1 MDLTQST
8 WMIRELG
15 QPVSALY
22 IGADYSITAGG
33 WDGKLSHWDSE
44 GKHLWSVD
52 CMDRIE
58 SILQVD
64 ASFVITSGLHIVCIA
79 NGEQKWSHALEG
91 SADLIAFHSGKIV
104 VTSSV
109 YDIEHGDF
117 MEGAIWKFS
126 LSGDLETIDRID
138 EKPWFLSA
146 REELIIGLGRPRCG
160 ILVDGEHT
168 SLGIDSP
175 ITCGVE
181 LDDNIFLG
189 HANGVISDVSG
200 REISRDETG
209 VESII
214 SHLNG
219 VVTALENGKLVF
231 RTSDEKVE
239 WSVKKDQIT
248 TQSSAFSYHW
258 AGNWNGME
266 GLIEV
271 RDKSGELV
279 VSSSVSR
286 PRVSTS
292 RKNRV
297 GFGLEDGKIMVWE
310 KELFERRKG
319 QEFSAQNEQKSAL
332 AERLRSLRK

>member
-15 QPVSALY
+15 QPVSALH
-22 IGADYSITAGG
+22 IGDDYSITAGG

-44 GKHLWSVD
+44 GKHIWSVD

-58 SILQVD
+58 SILQVN
-64 ASFVITSGLHIVCIA
+64 ASFIVTSGLHIVCIE
-79 NGEQKWSHALEG
+79 NGEQIWSHALEG
-91 SADLIAFHSGKIV
+91 SADLIAFHSGNIV
-104 VTSSV
+104 ATSSV

-117 MEGAIWKFS
+117 MEGAIWTFS
-126 LSGDLETIDRID
+126 QSGDLEAVDRID

-146 REELIIGLGRPRCG
+146 REELVIGLGRPRCG
-160 ILVDGEHT
+160 VLLDGEHA

-175 ITCGVE
+175 ITCGLE
-181 LDDNIFLG
+181 LDNIVFLG
-189 HANGVISDVSG
+189 HANGVICDSTG
-200 REISRDETG
+200 NEISRDENG
-209 VESII
+209 IESII
-214 SHLNG
+214 SYEDG
-219 VVTALENGKLVF
+219 FVTALENGNLIF
-231 RTSDEKVE
+231 RRMDKKVE

-248 TQSSAFSYHW
+248 TQTSAFSYHW
-258 AGNWNGME
+258 AGNWNGLE

-271 RDKSGELV
+271 RDISGELI

-292 RKNRV
+292 WQNRV
-297 GFGLEDGKIMVWE
+297 GFGLDDGKIMVWE

-319 QEFSAQNEQKSAL
+319 QEFSVQNEQKSAL